1 MDDQDKPAGPT
12 DHDKLRDRI
21 FQQRLWIEQL
31 RRTADRDA
39 MSRAIT
45 DLQRMTRAVGSAEE
59 ARSKRR
65 LK

>member
-21 FQQRLWIEQL
+21 FQQQLWIEHS
-31 RRTADRDA
+31 RTGDRDA
-39 MSRAIT
+39 MGRAIT
-45 DLQRMTRAVGSAEE
+45 DLQRMTRAVGSAE
-59 ARSKRR
+59 ASRPKQR